1 MYGVESI
8 ARVFY
13 LARCNGGGKPA
24 RTRLLTQCV
33 GPRGESAFGAL
44 LHFHAYAN
52 MPGDSTGLHDA
63 TALGNP

>member
-33 GPRGESAFGAL
+33 GPRRGEYLWGPTSFSREHERAE
-44 LHFHAYAN
+44 
-52 MPGDSTGLHDA
+52 
-63 TALGNP
+63 